1 MTRQLKHSHGPFFV
15 EHFHTRKGTWYLPP
29 SHYPPPISSTLWVW
43 QALIGSFS
51 YSRFKKKKK
60 YCKEK
65 RSWVGSRWSGIVI
78 LQRSHPT
85 ERFLASLECK
95 LLSLVTLRETDSCR
109 GSKLL
114 KMTLILPF
122 GETTMENEKYPLIWC
137 NLNISQRHIL
147 VTHVVLLTRQFW
159 LGSVQCSCTLS
170 Y

>member
-1 MTRQLKHSHGPFFV
+1 MGHSLWSTFIQEKGHGTCRHLTTP
-15 EHFHTRKGTWYLPP
+15 RLYLLP
-29 SHYPPPISSTLWVW
+29 YEYDR